1 MSWWNL
7 LVSRDATSRIHFL
20 QHEKCAH
27 TVFALHILVLC
38 YPMVMI
44 LVKRHGRPTINDSW
58 PDPIKEVLESSFDP
72 DPANRP
78 SIQLHYNVIRFH
90 LLNLRD
96 GDASQLGD
104 TFIKR
109 RRSFESMRK
118 LLEETHIEEY
128 SGGGGGGGEGQ
139 KSRATVAAYGSE
151 SAPQKVKPRRRM
163 KMREKFEKFRLSIKQ
178 EE

>member
-1 MSWWNL
+1 
-7 LVSRDATSRIHFL
+7 
-20 QHEKCAH
+20 
-27 TVFALHILVLC
+27 
-38 YPMVMI
+38 MVI

-104 TFIKR
+104 TVIKR

-118 LLEETHIEEY
+118 LLEEAHIED
-128 SGGGGGGGEGQ
+128 SDGGGGEGQ
-139 KSRATVAAYGSE
+139 KSRATVAAYGDE